1 MFLKPSSEVK
11 SELDEISR
19 TWKQLVRER
28 NVTELAIIELT
39 HDQHRLDRE
48 VTEAIQRLEL
58 LEEQAAA
65 KWTAIL
71 KARDREMTL
80 IRQAEEVESNF

>member
-1 MFLKPSSEVK
+1 MKSSSKVK

-19 TWKQLVRER
+19 TWKHFVRER

-39 HDQHRLDRE
+39 QDLHHLDGEVVEARQH
-48 VTEAIQRLEL
+48 LEF

-65 KWTAIL
+65 KWSAL
-71 KARDREMTL
+71 LEARAKEGTL
-80 IRQAEEVESNF
+80 SC